1 MEFLP
6 EFTSWEQYLEYMARY
21 NTFGDQITLFA
32 AANLFKFNIRVKSTL
47 GPGAEHLFEPSS
59 SVSLGTVFLGHFT
72 ASEHYVSLL
81 SCFCDSQNIAPECDG
96 NSVRGTGTHR

>member
-1 MEFLP
+1 MEFLL

-59 SVSLGTVFLGHFT
+59 MGTNMLHSFGHCSV
-72 ASEHYVSLL
+72 EHVH
-81 SCFCDSQNIAPECDG
+81 A
-96 NSVRGTGTHR
+96 H